1 MRMAG
6 ALISA
11 GHLACG
17 LIGWIALDL
26 PGAMLLFGLCAALSL
41 ALALIAS
48 PLIQRPPDGDGGLGA
63 GDRGEPPEPPW
74 WPEFEREFRA
84 HAARER
90 TPAERTARR
99 NASTSSPAGS
109 TM

>member
-1 MRMAG
+1 MRLAG

-17 LIGWIALDL
+17 LTGWLVLDL
-26 PGAMLLFGLCAALSL
+26 PGALLLFGLCAALTL

-48 PLIQRPPDGDGGLGA
+48 PLMRQPPDADGGLGA
-63 GDRGEPPEPPW
+63 RAPGGPPDPPW

-84 HAARER
+84 HVARER
-90 TPAERTARR
+90 TPA
-99 NASTSSPAGS
+99 
-109 TM
+109 